1 MDIVFCINTSY
12 AKYVAVS
19 LCSIF
24 ENNLKEKIHIH
35 ILTDGLLPNDE
46 KLLTDIIERYGG
58 KYSKHLV
65 DDSRLK
71 ELKSTWS
78 VYSWYRCYIPEFL
91 PNTSRCLY
99 LDADVIVTGNIQELF
114 TLRMNQKAIA
124 AVIDTE
130 SYNPQVFKRLQYP
143 QQKKYICSGIM
154 IMNLDYWREH
164 NITEQILNYA
174 NLNHNRIAFPD
185 QDSINVV
192 CQDTKIILPLKFGI
206 LNTFVTNNEFIKDN
220 ISSLKEM
227 LSDPRI
233 IHYAGFAPW
242 VIEKNRHFMR
252 NDFKYYNHLAGN
264 PAKSKHILSGM
275 KLVNFKMRRILTKIG
290 LLNFKPYFCTPILSY
305 NDIQSKLESF
315 DNKNNII

>member
-12 AKYVAVS
+12 TKFVTVA

-24 ENNLKEKIHIH
+24 ENNSQEKIHVH
-35 ILTDGLLPNDE
+35 ILTDGLLPKDE
-46 KLLTDIIERYGG
+46 KLLTDITDRYGG

-65 DDSRLK
+65 DDSKLRK
-71 ELKSTWS
+71 LKSTWS
-78 VYSWYRCYIPEFL
+78 VYTWYRCYIPELL
-91 PNTSRCLY
+91 PNVSRCLY
-99 LDADVIVTGNIQELF
+99 LDADVIIKGNIQELF
-114 TLRMNQKAIA
+114 TLNMKQKAIA

-130 SYNPQVFKRLQYP
+130 SYNPQVFQRLQYP
-143 QQKKYICSGIM
+143 QQKEYICAGIM
-154 IMNLDYWREH
+154 VMNLDYWREH
-164 NITEQILNYA
+164 NITGQIINYA
-174 NLNHNRIAFPD
+174 IQNSERIEFPD

-192 CQDTKIILPLKFGI
+192 CQDSKIILPPKFGI

-252 NDFKYYNHLAGN
+252 NDFKCYNHLAGN
-264 PAKSKHILSGM
+264 PVKSSHIFSGM
-275 KLVNFKMRRILTKIG
+275 KLVKFQLKRILTKIG

-305 NDIQSKLESF
+305 NDIQSKLDSF
-315 DNKNNII
+315 DNKK